1 MINMTASSSKTTRP
15 PKTKTAE
22 VSFVRNSCFILL
34 YALAFIFIL
43 GLGLMSSIPTFSDSK
58 STAVVDGLKRDDA
71 NADTLRDGSYNLR
84 QWTKPEEEKEEE
96 EGADDGI
103 QLGGAADTQEVV
115 DGADARD
122 AKQDEEKQTAEETA
136 GSVEEQQ
143 VKEEASEQKDHINI
157 SNNGN
162 NDRSDEMY
170 EKNIAQMQ
178 KKIDEKKKEINSLK
192 QKLSSNSELET
203 MLLSGLAQSSSSEK
217 DEVIKLLIEQ
227 YTAGSSPD
235 ETEDR
240 LVSAFEAIGYKHTDG
255 RPIRINGYPYLYV
268 GSVGASLNENA
279 IRARNIT
286 HVVNWSSTARCNV
299 WGDIN
304 YLCIYGLRER
314 SDMSRQIEKLRDAVE
329 FVEGARLSGGSIMSH
344 CWYGRNRSVTLLVAY
359 LMTYAGMDAHEA
371 TSLISETRPTADP
384 YYDALALYKE
394 RYLDKNL

>member
-1 MINMTASSSKTTRP
+1 M
-15 PKTKTAE
+15 
-22 VSFVRNSCFILL
+22 
-34 YALAFIFIL
+34 
-43 GLGLMSSIPTFSDSK
+43 
-58 STAVVDGLKRDDA
+58 DGLKRDDA

-84 QWTKPEEEKEEE
+84 QWTKPEEEKEE

-136 GSVEEQQ
+136 GSVEEEE
-143 VKEEASEQKDHINI
+143 VKEEASEQKDE
-157 SNNGN
+157 NNFVALKM
-162 NDRSDEMY
+162 SE
-170 EKNIAQMQ
+170 ENIAQMQ
-178 KKIDEKKKEINSLK
+178 KKIDEQKRRIATLR
-192 QKLSSNSELET
+192 QKLLLFEPRSQSNLEKT
-203 MLLSGLAQSSSSEK
+203 LLSGLAQSSSSEK

-240 LVSAFEAIGYKHTDG
+240 LESAFEAIEYKHTDG
-255 RPIRINGYPYLYV
+255 EPVQINGYPYLYV

-304 YLCIYGLRER
+304 YLCIYGLRGR

-371 TSLISETRPTADP
+371 TSLISETRPKAGP

-394 RYLDKNL
+394 RYLDKDDSK